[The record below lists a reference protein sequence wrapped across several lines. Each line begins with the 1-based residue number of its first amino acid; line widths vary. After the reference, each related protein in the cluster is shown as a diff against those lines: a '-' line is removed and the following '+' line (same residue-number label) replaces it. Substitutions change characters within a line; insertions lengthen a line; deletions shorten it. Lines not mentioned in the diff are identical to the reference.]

1 MPAHVPKDW
10 ERIRALDLAALPLI
24 PAVGI
29 DAAYRIAL
37 AQEPHFTAKAKPPSA
52 KKQGELF
59 LK

>member
-10 ERIRALDLAALPLI
+10 ERIRALDRVALSLI
-24 PAVGI
+24 ATVGI

-37 AQEPHFTAKAKPPSA
+37 AQEPHFTAKAKPPRA

-59 LK
+59 